1 MQNNMAS
8 STYELESE
16 HPLMPTFK
24 KKTKNSTP
32 KQKPRQKAI
41 AIPTTTP
48 IVVTPTTTGSKIPKT
63 PSPEKKPMDIEALN
77 KKLDK
82 VGIRC
87 ICVGV
92 CSCVCVCMCVYVCVS
107 TFTQYC

>member
-1 MQNNMAS
+1 MAS

-82 VGIRC
+82 VGSRC

-92 CSCVCVCMCVYVCVS
+92 CSCVCMCVYVCVS